1 MLQLSETKQYKKDI
15 KKFTQGIDKITKS
28 LIREEYKKTLKEFIH
43 QCELVDNAHSSIYN
57 RRIDPKSIRENVIE
71 LARLRKKL
79 NDFLN

>member
-1 MLQLSETKQYKKDI
+1 MLKLSETKQYKKDI
-15 KKFTQGIDKITKS
+15 KKFTQGINKITKP
-28 LIREEYKKTLKEFIH
+28 LIREEYKETLKEFIH
-43 QCELVDNAHSSIYN
+43 NCELVDNAHSSIYN